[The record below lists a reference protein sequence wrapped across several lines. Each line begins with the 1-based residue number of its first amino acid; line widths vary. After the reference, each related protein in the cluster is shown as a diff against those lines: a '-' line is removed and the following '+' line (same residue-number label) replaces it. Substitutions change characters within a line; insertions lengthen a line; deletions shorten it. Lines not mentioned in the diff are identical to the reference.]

1 MRRMVYTAFPCIS
14 TTNMICADYY
24 KPMKGRRDAGEGVG
38 NGGGQ
43 VSFVMNGP
51 FNNPVVKGRG
61 LMVGRSDMDGN
72 HGFCTQVFHFKKWCN
87 GSPICLEVHDHP
99 HSELLVAK
107 A

>member
-43 VSFVMNGP
+43 VSFVMKGP
-51 FNNPVVKGRG
+51 FNNPVVKGQG
-61 LMVGRSDMDGN
+61 LMVGRSDMYGN
-72 HGFCTQVFHFKKWCN
+72 NCFCTKVFQFKKGCN
-87 GSPICLEVHDHP
+87 ISNICLDLHDNP
-99 HSELLVAK
+99 NYEILLAK
-107 A
+107 E